1 MTLIFVFC
9 TPHKMPLVQLLSCS
23 APFSLQLF
31 QTFSTSRCS
40 LDLAA
45 AEVGCCGISRLFTVS
60 PVTCSSAK
68 CCYFLF
74 YCVVVQ
80 QLFSNFPAKFILVLA
95 RLNTVATFST
105 VTLPTGS
112 FRVVLTNP
120 SWIVLQLTMAV
131 FTIFFLSKSFLFTT
145 FHQA

>member
-23 APFSLQLF
+23 ATFPLQLS

-45 AEVGCCGISRLFTVS
+45 TEVGCCGISRLFTVS

-95 RLNTVATFST
+95 GLNTTIATFST

-112 FRVVLTNP
+112 CRVVLTNP
-120 SWIVLQLTMAV
+120 VGSYYN
-131 FTIFFLSKSFLFTT
+131 
-145 FHQA
+145 